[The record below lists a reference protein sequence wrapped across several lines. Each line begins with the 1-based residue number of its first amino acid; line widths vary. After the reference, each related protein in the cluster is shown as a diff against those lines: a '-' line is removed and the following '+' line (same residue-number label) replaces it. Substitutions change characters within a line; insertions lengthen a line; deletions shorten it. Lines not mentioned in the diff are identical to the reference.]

1 MRRIQAIKVGGE
13 VVGGRTRVRVT
24 KNKVAPPFREAEF
37 DILFNEGISK
47 EGDIIDLG
55 VSVGVV
61 EKRGAFY
68 LYGGQRIGQGRE
80 NARQFLKDHPDLR
93 DAIEQH
99 IRQEVALGAAQGL
112 VAITPATSEDELME
126 EEAL

>member
-1 MRRIQAIKVGGE
+1 
-13 VVGGRTRVRVT
+13 
-24 KNKVAPPFREAEF
+24 
-37 DILFNEGISK
+37 
-47 EGDIIDLG
+47 
-55 VSVGVV
+55 
-61 EKRGAFY
+61 
-68 LYGGQRIGQGRE
+68 QRIGQGRE

-112 VAITPATSEDELME
+112 VAIAPATSEDELME

>member
-1 MRRIQAIKVGGE
+1 
-13 VVGGRTRVRVT
+13 
-24 KNKVAPPFREAEF
+24 
-37 DILFNEGISK
+37 
-47 EGDIIDLG
+47 
-55 VSVGVV
+55 V

>member
-1 MRRIQAIKVGGE
+1 
-13 VVGGRTRVRVT
+13 
-24 KNKVAPPFREAEF
+24 
-37 DILFNEGISK
+37 LFNEGISK

-93 DAIEQH
+93 DEIEAQIRAQAATAPLPLAISRPASLTEVD
-99 IRQEVALGAAQGL
+99 QEG
-112 VAITPATSEDELME
+112 EL
-126 EEAL
+126 